1 MKKSYAGFLFATVL
15 FVSSGFSADNPLE
28 IKVDVN
34 EKEISVN
41 EKKDNPETTMSVA
54 KKWGWRIA
62 QVAGAVALVGLVA
75 YQMFASPTIGIE
87 KKPFVID
94 NQDIFSD
101 VESVKPEDVKPAQ
114 SVTDVPLHR
123 AFSLLPQQ
131 QQQPLTK
138 EQIRRYKALRTEFG
152 LSALTTGS
160 LVWAGWIHPLFTIP
174 VLMYGTASAY
184 YGMKALPTNNTSV
197 LD

>member
-1 MKKSYAGFLFATVL
+1 MKKSYVGFLFAMVL
-15 FVSSGFSADNPLE
+15 FVSSGFSTDSPLE
-28 IKVDVN
+28 TKVDVN
-34 EKEISVN
+34 EKEIPVN

-62 QVAGAVALVGLVA
+62 KAAGAVAIVGLIA
-75 YQMFASPTIGIE
+75 YQMFASPTINRE
-87 KKPFVID
+87 NKHFVVD
-94 NQDIFSD
+94 NQDIFSA
-101 VESVKPEDVKPAQ
+101 VESVKPEDVKPSQ
-114 SVTDVPLHR
+114 SVADVPLHG
-123 AFSLLPQQ
+123 APLLLPQQ

-160 LVWAGWIHPLFTIP
+160 LVLAGWIHPLFTIP

-197 LD
+197 QD